1 MWDRR
6 ISHGSSSTGRMAAAN
21 QLSHKVA
28 DWRSRISRA
37 AASPPAAPTSPRL
50 PQALACS
57 SSTSSPAVRPQPRYS
72 ASRSSS
78 SCRST
83 VSCRASSATHSS
95 LPLHPSAA
103 HTADPAS
110 LQTPGTV
117 SPAAASLSVGQ
128 VVEVE
133 CERLGTAG
141 VGVCL
146 WGPSRLVLLV
156 QGALPGERLTA
167 VITAV
172 KKSECAGRFGWVGG
186 WGDLDTQMHIKAE
199 HGLWQPLNGELSW
212 PAWARAR
219 GDIGYSSRALW
230 YEGVMAVSS
239 TCACYT
245 PTSARC
251 HLPFQIVLR
260 YCLIPFIYEKPP
272 QH

>member
-1 MWDRR
+1 
-6 ISHGSSSTGRMAAAN
+6 MAAAN

-28 DWRSRISRA
+28 DWCSRISRA
-37 AASPPAAPTSPRL
+37 AASPVSAPAAPRIARL
-50 PQALACS
+50 SQALACS
-57 SSTSSPAVRPQPRYS
+57 TSSTAVHPQPTYR
-72 ASRSSS
+72 AGRSSS
-78 SCRST
+78 SSYCST

-95 LPLHPSAA
+95 LPPRPSAT

-117 SPAAASLSVGQ
+117 SPAAAALSVGQ

-172 KKSECAGRFGWVGG
+172 KKSECAGASSRDGWFIWVLGWVCVCGHS
-186 WGDLDTQMHIKAE
+186 DAHQ
-199 HGLWQPLNGELSW
+199 S
-212 PAWARAR
+212 
-219 GDIGYSSRALW
+219 
-230 YEGVMAVSS
+230 
-239 TCACYT
+239 
-245 PTSARC
+245 
-251 HLPFQIVLR
+251 
-260 YCLIPFIYEKPP
+260 
-272 QH
+272 